1 MTDREGDAGVVAAS
15 VAVIALIAAVAENGV
30 LGKDGGLPWRLPAD
44 LKRFK
49 ALTMGHH
56 LILGRRTWETL
67 DGPLPGRIPVV
78 VTRRPGLPAE
88 VLAAASVGEAL
99 AIAAAAGDRV
109 PFVGGGAEIFR
120 LALAEDRIDRIYL
133 TRIHQAFAGDTYF
146 PAYDEARFR
155 LAAQEDHT
163 VEEGHPYP
171 FSFLTLERRDRKGE
185 RGQR

>member
-1 MTDREGDAGVVAAS
+1 MKRGDGVV
-15 VAVIALIAAVAENGV
+15 VALIAAVAENGA

-67 DGPLPGRIPVV
+67 DAPLPGRVPVV
-78 VTRRPGLPAE
+78 VTRRRGLPAE
-88 VLAAASVGEAL
+88 LLQAATVGEAL
-99 AIAAAAGDRV
+99 ALASAAGDRL

-133 TRIHQAFAGDTYF
+133 TRIHATFAADTFF
-146 PAYDEARFR
+146 PPFDRSRFR
-155 LAAQEDHT
+155 LLAQEEHSAA
-163 VEEGHPYP
+163 EGHPYP
-171 FSFLTLERRDRKGE
+171 FSFLDYERLP
-185 RGQR
+185 